1 MERVKEFLTRYQEM
15 NTNLDLFINEPDS
28 FALKHQKV
36 LPTSTKTMAILR
48 SLARSCLILCL
59 ASQMRTGLCCC

>member
-36 LPTSTKTMAILR
+36 LTHFYDDYGDTKVFSEILLDLVLSV
-48 SLARSCLILCL
+48 SLAKW
-59 ASQMRTGLCCC
+59 